1 VLRKSS
7 SSSTTK
13 IVRVAI
19 IECLCD
25 MLLRSC
31 NTRLA
36 RKIEG
41 PHSDFT
47 GNHGKITVA

>member
-7 SSSTTK
+7 SSSTTR

-19 IECLCD
+19 YDCLCD
-25 MLLRSC
+25 KLLREC
-31 NTRLA
+31 DTRLA

-41 PHSDFT
+41 AHGDFT